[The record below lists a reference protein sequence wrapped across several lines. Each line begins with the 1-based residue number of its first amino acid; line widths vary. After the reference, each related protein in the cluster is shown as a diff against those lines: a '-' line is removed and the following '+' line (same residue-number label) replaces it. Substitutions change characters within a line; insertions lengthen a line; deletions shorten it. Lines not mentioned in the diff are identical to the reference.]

1 MMDND
6 VNQRRVAVF
15 HLVYLYSLDLYS
27 RWVSKPLRY
36 ACEALLLLAV
46 SPQSL

>member
-15 HLVYLYSLDLYS
+15 HLIYVYSLDVYS
-27 RWVSKPLRY
+27 HWVPHLLRLTFEY
-36 ACEALLLLAV
+36 FILFTV
-46 SPQSL
+46 S